1 MGGSAKRLFRTAP
14 PKEFV
19 IEILQHLRLLGLHDL
34 RWFTREELVL
44 DTLDEWLPLL
54 EPYYLPCKAKRF
66 LNEMDSTR
74 IITILRHILQPH
86 GYELHTQERMYKTS
100 KTTLYQIQPVQ
111 SHTDLSGNDLL
122 VEFK

>member
-1 MGGSAKRLFRTAP
+1 MGGQAKRLFRVIP
-14 PKEFV
+14 PKELV

-34 RWFTREELVL
+34 RWFTREELNL
-44 DTLDEWLPLL
+44 ETLDEWLPLL
-54 EPYYLPCKAKRF
+54 EPYYIPCKARRF
-66 LNEMDSTR
+66 LEDMDATR
-74 IITILRHILQPH
+74 IVTIVRHILQPH

-100 KTTLYQIQPVQ
+100 KATLYQIQPIQ

>member
-1 MGGSAKRLFRTAP
+1 MGGQAKRLFRVTP
-14 PKEFV
+14 PKELV

-34 RWFTREELVL
+34 RWFTREELNL

-54 EPYYLPCKAKRF
+54 EPYYIPCKARRF
-66 LNEMDSTR
+66 LSEMDATR
-74 IITILRHILQPH
+74 IVTIVRHILQPH

-100 KTTLYQIQPVQ
+100 KATLYQIQPIQ